1 MQWSRDRP
9 FGPLALLYRLALLD
23 RLALFDRLNRA
34 RAARRYRAH
43 GWTTRLHG
51 ELVLLATGTDLDAIE
66 VPAGLGAAAR
76 LVRNG
81 PVAVTAT
88 GRCIFLVR
96 SGTPLVPELQR
107 RLDVVRHGPGS
118 WVAVAPSRLPE
129 GPTRWVVPPG
139 RTGWRLPASDDV
151 QQLLVDALDTRPVT
165 RPVVPRQ
172 LSTSRR
178 A

>member
-1 MQWSRDRP
+1 MQWTMGRP
-9 FGPLALLYRLALLD
+9 FGPPSLLD
-23 RLALFDRLNRA
+23 RLDRVRRA
-34 RAARRYRAH
+34 QAARRYAAH
-43 GWTTRLHG
+43 GWTVELHG
-51 ELVLLATGTDLDAIE
+51 EIVLVATGSELDAIE
-66 VPAGLGAAAR
+66 VPPALGEGIR
-76 LVRNG
+76 LG

-96 SGTPLVPELQR
+96 PGSPLRPELER

-129 GPTRWVVPPG
+129 GPMRWAIAPA
-139 RTGWRLPASDDV
+139 RTGWRLPPADDV
-151 QQLLVDALDTRPVT
+151 QRLLVDALDSRPIV
-165 RPVVPRQ
+165 RPAVPRQ

>member
-1 MQWSRDRP
+1 MQWTMGRP
-9 FGPLALLYRLALLD
+9 FGPPSLLD
-23 RLALFDRLNRA
+23 RLDRVRRA
-34 RAARRYRAH
+34 QAARRYAAH
-43 GWTTRLHG
+43 GWTVELHG
-51 ELVLLATGTDLDAIE
+51 EIVLVATGSALDAIE
-66 VPAGLGAAAR
+66 VPPALGAAIQQAAAQ
-76 LVRNG
+76 NPG

-96 SGTPLVPELQR
+96 PGSPLRPELDR

-129 GPTRWVVPPG
+129 GPMRWAIAPG

-151 QQLLVDALDTRPVT
+151 QRLLVNALDSRPVV